1 MQHNVKTVYRILKQ
15 KIIEAEEQQNI
26 MRLKRQKR
34 PSMIDLVRLTP
45 GKGLLSLKEANLSEN
60 QIRGAI
66 AGK

>member
-15 KIIEAEEQQNI
+15 KIIVAEEQQNI

-34 PSMIDLVRLTP
+34 SSMIDLVRLTP